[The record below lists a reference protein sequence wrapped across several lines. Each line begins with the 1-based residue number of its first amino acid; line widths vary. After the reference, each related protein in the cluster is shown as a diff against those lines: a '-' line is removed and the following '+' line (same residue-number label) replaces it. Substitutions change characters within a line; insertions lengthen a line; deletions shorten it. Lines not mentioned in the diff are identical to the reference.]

1 MKNKTA
7 KQKKKQLQ
15 CENGVA
21 TVLLRDRKLYLGKL
35 EQSRIGLATANGFP
49 QNGKPESDFLRFRV
63 FGHTSLCS
71 LLQRK

>member
-1 MKNKTA
+1 MR
-7 KQKKKQLQ
+7 
-15 CENGVA
+15 NGVA
-21 TVLLRDRKLYLGKL
+21 TVLLCDRKLYLGKL
-35 EQSRIGLATANGFP
+35 KQSRVGLATVNEFP